1 MPRQPEPIAAIIT
14 NAPTAAQE
22 RGSPMWLRLIMILTY
37 LFISTASF
45 AQGTDQ
51 HVLGTIMV
59 IDATH
64 LEIKTTKGQLV
75 TVRLNKQTRH
85 KDESNPKGANMPA
98 VGDRVV
104 VKATKSEKKG
114 DNTMVAIEVH
124 FSSTKRVPILPQPV
138 PAQERD

>member
-1 MPRQPEPIAAIIT
+1 
-14 NAPTAAQE
+14 
-22 RGSPMWLRLIMILTY
+22 MWLRLIMILTY

-45 AQGTDQ
+45 AQGADQ
-51 HVLGTIMV
+51 HVLGTIMA
-59 IDATH
+59 IDMTH

-114 DNTMVAIEVH
+114 DNVLVATEVH

>member
-1 MPRQPEPIAAIIT
+1 
-14 NAPTAAQE
+14 
-22 RGSPMWLRLIMILTY
+22 MWLRLIMILTY

-51 HVLGTIMV
+51 HVLGTIMA

-104 VKATKSEKKG
+104 VKATKSEKRRQYDG
-114 DNTMVAIEVH
+114 RHRSPFFFNQARTD
-124 FSSTKRVPILPQPV
+124 P
-138 PAQERD
+138 PAAGSGSRA